1 MIRLSSFKAFV
12 LVTSRYYHSASLS
25 SPSRNLLHLLQLS
38 IAHSSL
44 DLTHQC
50 HARILSLGFSQ
61 NPFLATKLIS
71 AYAACGF
78 PTESQLVFNSLEQKS
93 VYLWNSLINGYVKN
107 QKYGEAFRLFYQM
120 CCCGVLLDDYT
131 LATLCKVCSEI
142 GDLKAGKLIHGKSV
156 VIGFVLDIIVAN
168 SLMFMY
174 CKCGEFRE
182 CLKLFGEMPE
192 RNATSWNVVIA
203 GYADSGDRN
212 FTKEI
217 IELVKDMQIEGFKLD
232 GFTVSSLLLLCNND
246 NGKMDYGRE
255 LHGFIVRNELGWGF
269 LGSDIHLGCCLIDM
283 YSRNNKV
290 DSGKRVFDRMKR
302 RNVYVWTA
310 MINGYV
316 QNGAME
322 EALVLFHEM
331 QVKDGVEP
339 NRVSL
344 LSVLPT
350 CGLLADFT
358 SGKQIH
364 GYAIRKKLNHDLS
377 LCNALIDM
385 YSKCGNLNYAR
396 RVFEDRSFCRDVISW
411 SSLISGYGLH
421 GMGKEAVFLYDRMLQ
436 KGNKPDM
443 ITVVGALSACG
454 RSGLVDEGLRIY
466 NSAISEY
473 GIGPT
478 AEICACLVDMLG
490 RSGRLEMALD
500 FIKTMPV
507 EPGPSVWGA
516 LVSASI
522 LHGNLEMQDLAYK
535 FLIQLEPENPSNYV
549 SLSNIHASCRRWH
562 IVAKVRTI
570 MKERG
575 LRKTPGCSWIS
586 ISSTTHCFYA
596 ADKAHPCSNSI
607 YEILDGLISLMKGI
621 VHPPDFQ
628 CMT

>member
-1 MIRLSSFKAFV
+1 MSWEVMAGYLGWGGLIEESWRKGPWTAEEDRLLIEYVRLHGEGRWNSVAR
-12 LVTSRYYHSASLS
+12 LAGLR
-25 SPSRNLLHLLQLS
+25 RNGKSCRLRWVNYLRPDLKRGQITPHEES
-38 IAHSSL
+38 IIL
-44 DLTHQC
+44 EL
-50 HARILSLGFSQ
+50 HARWG
-61 NPFLATKLIS
+61 N
-71 AYAACGF
+71 
-78 PTESQLVFNSLEQKS
+78 
-93 VYLWNSLINGYVKN
+93 
-107 QKYGEAFRLFYQM
+107 
-120 CCCGVLLDDYT
+120 
-131 LATLCKVCSEI
+131 SEI

-217 IELVKDMQIEGFKLD
+217 IELVKDMQIEGFKPD

-269 LGSDIHLGCCLIDM
+269 LGSDSHLGCCLIDM

-344 LSVLPT
+344 LSILPT

-396 RVFEDRSFCRDVISW
+396 RVFEDISFCRDAISW

-466 NSAISEY
+466 NSAMSEY

-500 FIKTMPV
+500 FIKAMPM
-507 EPGPSVWGA
+507 EPGPSVWGLL
-516 LVSASI
+516 LVLPYYMGI
-522 LHGNLEMQDLAYK
+522 LR
-535 FLIQLEPENPSNYV
+535 
-549 SLSNIHASCRRWH
+549 CR
-562 IVAKVRTI
+562 I
-570 MKERG
+570 
-575 LRKTPGCSWIS
+575 
-586 ISSTTHCFYA
+586 
-596 ADKAHPCSNSI
+596 
-607 YEILDGLISLMKGI
+607 
-621 VHPPDFQ
+621 
-628 CMT
+628 